1 MVSIPTN
8 IAEIN
13 VFVELL
19 RYLEYSK
26 KIRKLLAIT
35 KFEWCNKKRCISG
48 ASVSRKT
55 QRCHWVAHR
64 LPFYNGYIVS
74 KTESQTYTRKGP
86 LSAKGLS
93 VYQQ

>member
-13 VFVELL
+13 VFVKLL
-19 RYLEYSK
+19 QYLEYSK

-48 ASVSRKT
+48 ASVSRETQIHSDAIGWHTVCHFTMKCRNRETSLKKT
-55 QRCHWVAHR
+55 
-64 LPFYNGYIVS
+64 L
-74 KTESQTYTRKGP
+74 
-86 LSAKGLS
+86 
-93 VYQQ
+93 

>member
-1 MVSIPTN
+1 
-8 IAEIN
+8 
-13 VFVELL
+13 
-19 RYLEYSK
+19 
-26 KIRKLLAIT
+26 LAIT
-35 KFEWCNKKRCISG
+35 KFEWCNKNRCISG

-55 QRCHWVAHR
+55 QIHSDAIGWHTVCHFRMHALWCCLPVAS
-64 LPFYNGYIVS
+64 YIVS